1 LVSFSFIT
9 ANQSALAGEVTEKVL
24 ESNPDAGCSSL
35 RLRAKRSRKQLD
47 ATVPDGKTVIIIYI
61 RYTQKPAFNDCF

>member
-1 LVSFSFIT
+1 MPVIASG
-9 ANQSALAGEVTEKVL
+9 A
-24 ESNPDAGCSSL
+24 
-35 RLRAKRSRKQLD
+35 KQLD